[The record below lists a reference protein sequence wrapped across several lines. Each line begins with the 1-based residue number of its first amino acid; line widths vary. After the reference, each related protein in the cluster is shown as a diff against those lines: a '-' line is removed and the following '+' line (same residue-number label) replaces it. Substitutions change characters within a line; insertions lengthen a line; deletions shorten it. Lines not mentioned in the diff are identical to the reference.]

1 MSLRDAILCASLIGL
16 ACCGCAPRDRIEDV
30 AAPRESAQRLPLGIW
45 RDTSIEA
52 ARAIANGDYALAR
65 RLNIALARDI
75 YAAQQRSAP
84 PTDPASSRAGS
95 APSEDPEPSRHGAR
109 NWNVPAAGVAAPI
122 DTTKPTLDRAADA
135 LAELAN
141 KIGGD
146 K

>member
-1 MSLRDAILCASLIGL
+1 MTLRDAILCASLIGL
-16 ACCGCAPRDRIEDV
+16 ACCGCAPRDRVEDV
-30 AAPRESAQRLPLGIW
+30 APRESAPRLPLGIW

-95 APSEDPEPSRHGAR
+95 AP
-109 NWNVPAAGVAAPI
+109 I

-135 LAELAN
+135 LAELAE

>member
-16 ACCGCAPRDRIEDV
+16 ACCGCAPRDRVEDV
-30 AAPRESAQRLPLGIW
+30 ALRESAPRLPLGIW

-84 PTDPASSRAGS
+84 PTADSASSRAGS
-95 APSEDPEPSRHGAR
+95 
-109 NWNVPAAGVAAPI
+109 API

>member
-1 MSLRDAILCASLIGL
+1 MSRLFAIALL
-16 ACCGCAPRDRIEDV
+16 ACCCGCAPRDRVEDV
-30 AAPRESAQRLPLGIW
+30 AAPRESALRLPLGIW

-52 ARAIANGDYALAR
+52 ARAIANGNYALAR

-75 YAAQQRSAP
+75 YAAQQRSPAAP
-84 PTDPASSRAGS
+84 ADPASSRAGS
-95 APSEDPEPSRHGAR
+95 
-109 NWNVPAAGVAAPI
+109 API

-135 LAELAN
+135 LAELAG

>member
-1 MSLRDAILCASLIGL
+1 MSLRDSILCASLIGL
-16 ACCGCAPRDRIEDV
+16 ACCCGCAPRDRVDDV
-30 AAPRESAQRLPLGIW
+30 ARESAQRLPLGIW

-75 YAAQQRSAP
+75 YAAQQRSPAAP
-84 PTDPASSRAGS
+84 ADSASSRAGS
-95 APSEDPEPSRHGAR
+95 AP
-109 NWNVPAAGVAAPI
+109 I
-122 DTTKPTLDRAADA
+122 DRTAPTLDRAADA
-135 LAELAN
+135 LAELAQ

>member
-1 MSLRDAILCASLIGL
+1 MSRLFAIALL
-16 ACCGCAPRDRIEDV
+16 ACCCGCAPRDRVEDV
-30 AAPRESAQRLPLGIW
+30 AAPRESAPRLPLGIW

-52 ARAIANGDYALAR
+52 ARAIANGNYALAR

-84 PTDPASSRAGS
+84 TADSASSRAGS
-95 APSEDPEPSRHGAR
+95 
-109 NWNVPAAGVAAPI
+109 API

-135 LAELAN
+135 LAELAG